1 MHKPYT
7 LLVVLAILVGFG
19 QLCGQSLAGS
29 VRFTENKGQIVGE
42 SGITD
47 ASILYT
53 ARLNGAT
60 AYITRKG
67 INYIFN
73 NKAATYRLGVEW
85 QGAAEK
91 GTSIGEGHCGYENF
105 YLSHCPQGIT
115 GVKTY
120 EKVVLYNIYQGIDV
134 VLYDN
139 NGLLEYDFVV
149 QAGSNPY
156 QIKINYKGAD
166 AVFLSPQNELIIK
179 TPLGNITE
187 AAPVSYQKQGE
198 IKSKYVIAG
207 TTVSFGF
214 DQGFDPCLKL
224 TIDPVIKIWGTY
236 YGGTK
241 NDEATSVF
249 TDIDGNVYLGGNTFS
264 DNVIALNGHQNTR
277 TDNCEAF
284 VAKFNKDGKRLW
296 ATYYGGENIDR
307 LTKITPYSAAGFY
320 LCGTTQSDTLI
331 AFGGHQTQKGGKG
344 NTGDKDA
351 FLVKFD
357 SSGVRFWATYFG
369 GYGDDLAYGCAV
381 GTDGD
386 VYLSGSTTSPTG
398 IGFNGFLNS
407 YNDDVLPDAFLAK
420 FDRNGIL
427 RWATY
432 YGGLFSHEYGI
443 VATGPAGEVY
453 LAGHTESSTDIAEN
467 GHKNTFSGVKDA
479 FIVKFNSNGNRIWG
493 TYFGGTEYDDVKD
506 ITTDGEGNLYF
517 TGLTYSKSQVANGG
531 YRNTIAGL
539 DDIYITKADSGGTP
553 VWSTYYGGYDDD
565 EALKIVTDNK
575 NNVYVSGKTRSTA
588 GISFGQAGN
597 TLYGSADAFVV
608 KYTTNGILDWGMY
621 VGGDAEED
629 GFVAIDT
636 AGLVYLCGT
645 TTSSDIAKDGHQN
658 TKDSATDA
666 YLVKFSPKAA
676 RLQPIAKQQLCPGEN
691 FRIDYT
697 VIAQLDTANA
707 FTAYLS
713 DSVGEFSKTQQAI
726 ALDKNYLQGT
736 DSFTFNIPE
745 NLPPGFNYKV
755 RIISSIPAD
764 TLISSPFT
772 VKPKP
777 DVRFFSNDTVQCRL
791 GNLFGFTDSTD
802 AAIDWLWDF
811 GDNTQSTLQKPT
823 HSYTSSGIYKVA
835 LQARAANNCINSN
848 TLVLKVL
855 PSSVSGFTTNN
866 VQMCLKGNKFEFTDT
881 SKGTIVKYG
890 WHFGE
895 TGTANPDT
903 TANAVKTYAAAGTYV
918 VWHTVVNDYG
928 CTDSTAAVVR
938 VFPQPDVPVI
948 QGNSFVLGRSSE
960 VYQVTASPGTFYSWW
975 VQGGTLQSGNGTPQI
990 NVVWDNGPVGKLR
1003 VVATT
1008 VFGCVGDTIEFT
1020 VGISPVGVNEI
1031 ATKYG
1036 VAVYPNPA
1044 KDIITIVSTEAV
1056 AQVICRDVSG
1066 RTVPLQLIEGNTYNT
1081 ASLANGFYTVEV
1093 IINHEVT
1100 YFNRLIKQ

>member
-1 MHKPYT
+1 MYKPYV
-7 LLVVLAILVGFG
+7 LLVVLAILMG
-19 QLCGQSLAGS
+19 CGRLYAQSLSGI
-29 VRFTENKGQIVGE
+29 VRFTENKGQITDE
-42 SGITD
+42 NGIPD
-47 ASILYT
+47 ATILYT
-53 ARLNGAT
+53 AKLNGAT
-60 AYITRKG
+60 AFITRKG
-67 INYIFN
+67 INYVFN
-73 NKAATYRLGVEW
+73 NKTITYRLDVEW
-85 QGAAEK
+85 EGAAEK
-91 GTSIGEGHCGYENF
+91 GLSIGEEAQGHENF
-105 YLSHCPQGIT
+105 YLKHCPQGIM

-120 EKVVLYNIYQGIDV
+120 KRVLLYNVYPFTDV

-149 QAGSNPY
+149 HPGGNPN

-166 AVFLSPQNELIIK
+166 SVFLSPQNELVIK

-187 AAPVSYQKQGE
+187 AAPVSYQRTGE
-198 IKSKYVIAG
+198 IKSKYVLTG
-207 TTVSFGF
+207 TSVGF
-214 DQGFDPCLKL
+214 AFDHGFQPYLTL

-241 NDEATSVF
+241 NDEATSVY
-249 TDIDGNVYLGGNTFS
+249 TDVDGNVYLGGNTFS
-264 DNVIALNGHQNTR
+264 DNVIAQNGHQNTR
-277 TDNCEAF
+277 TDNCDAF
-284 VAKFNKDGKRLW
+284 IAKFDKYGNRLW
-296 ATYYGGENIDR
+296 ATYYGGENNDR

-344 NTGDKDA
+344 KASDKDA

-357 SSGVRFWATYFG
+357 SSGARFWATYFG
-369 GYGDDLAYGCAV
+369 GYNDELAYGCAV
-381 GTDGD
+381 GSDGD
-386 VYLSGSTTSPTG
+386 IYLSGSTTSPTG
-398 IGFNGFLNS
+398 IGFNGFLNT

-453 LAGHTESSTDIAEN
+453 LAGHTESSTDIAES

-479 FIVKFNSNGNRIWG
+479 FLVKFNSSGNRIWG

-506 ITTDGEGNLYF
+506 FTTDGEGNLYF

-539 DDIYITKADSGGTP
+539 DDIYIAKADSSGTP

-597 TLYGSADAFVV
+597 TLQGAADAFVV
-608 KYTTNGILDWGMY
+608 KHTASGALDWGMY

-658 TKDSATDA
+658 TKDSVTDA
-666 YLVKFSPKAA
+666 YLMKFSPKAA
-676 RLQPIAKQQLCPGEN
+676 RLQPIVKQQLCPGEN
-691 FRIDYT
+691 VRIDYT
-697 VIAQLDTANA
+697 VITQLDTGNT

-713 DSVGEFSKTQQAI
+713 DSAGEFSKTQQAI

-736 DSFTFNIPE
+736 DSLTFRLPE
-745 NLPPGFNYKV
+745 NLPPGYNYKIQV
-755 RIISSIPAD
+755 ISSIPTD
-764 TLISSPFT
+764 TLTSPAIT
-772 VKPKP
+772 VKTKP
-777 DVRFFSNDTVQCRL
+777 DVRFLINDTLQCRL

-802 AAIDWLWDF
+802 AAVDWLWDF
-811 GDNTQSTLQKPT
+811 GDNIKSTLQHPT
-823 HSYTSSGIYKVA
+823 HSYTNDGTYKVG
-835 LQARAANNCINSN
+835 LRVRAANNCINSDSAIVM
-848 TLVLKVL
+848 VLHT
-855 PSSVSGFTTNN
+855 PVSGFKTDN
-866 VQMCLKGNKFEFTDT
+866 VQMCLKDNKFEFTDT
-881 SKGTIVKYG
+881 SKGTIVKYQ
-890 WHFGE
+890 WHFGD
-895 TGTANPDT
+895 TSIANTDTVANP
-903 TANAVKTYAAAGTYV
+903 VKTYAAAGSYI
-918 VWHTVVNDYG
+918 VWHKVINDIG
-928 CTDSTAAVVR
+928 CSDSTATLVR
-938 VFPQPDVPVI
+938 VFPQPDTPVI
-948 QGNSFVLGRSSE
+948 QGSSFVLGRSNQ
-960 VYQVTASPGTFYSWW
+960 VYQVTPSAGTFYSWW
-975 VQGGTLQSGNGTPQI
+975 VEGGTLQSGNGTPQI
-990 NVVWDNGPVGKLR
+990 TVVWNNGPVGKLR

-1020 VGISPVGVNEI
+1020 VGISPVGVNEVASKQGI
-1031 ATKYG
+1031 
-1036 VAVYPNPA
+1036 AVYPNPA
-1044 KDIITIVSTEAV
+1044 TDVITVESLETIT
-1056 AQVICRDVSG
+1056 QVICRDVSG
-1066 RTVPLQLIEGNTYNT
+1066 RALLLQIIQGNTYNT
-1081 ASLANGFYTVEV
+1081 SSLVNGFYTVEV
-1093 IINHEVT
+1093 ITTEGTT
-1100 YFNRLIKQ
+1100 YLHKFIKQ